1 MAKNKE
7 CYTNYVCPYCLY
19 TLDNCTCELFPP
31 YHLIH
36 IDKNIQEHIRI
47 LNDKGYRTMYCCEG
61 YGTNSN
67 TYIAFAMDYFKDIV
81 APNGFKYDKKRTIV
95 THSYSSKLTKEEVEE
110 NKKKNLLSLLEWCN
124 NLPNLNVE
132 N

>member
-7 CYTNYVCPYCLY
+7 YYINYVCPYCLN

-31 YHLIH
+31 YYLIH
-36 IDKNIQEHIRI
+36 IDENIQEHIRI

-61 YGTNSN
+61 HGVGSN
-67 TYIAFAMDYFKDIV
+67 TYISFAMDYFKDIT
-81 APNGFKYDKKRTIV
+81 APKGFKYDKKRTMV
-95 THSYSSKLTKEEVEE
+95 THSYSTKLTEEKAEE
-110 NKKKNLLSLLEWCN
+110 LKKNNLESLLEWCKQ
-124 NLPNLNVE
+124 LPYQNME